1 MAKKWIQGAI
11 NPKEEGSLRTHF
23 GVKEGETIPADKL
36 NALIAQ
42 LRKKASNEKKLSKEE
57 LHLLRQALLARKL
70 RGY

>member
-11 NPKEEGSLRTHF
+11 NPKEEGSLRAHF
-23 GVKEGETIPADKL
+23 GVKEGEIIPAAQL
-36 NALIAQ
+36 NALIAR
-42 LRKKASNEKKLSKEE
+42 LRKKASDEKKLSKEE

>member
-11 NPKEEGSLRTHF
+11 KPEEAGSLRAHY

-36 NALIAQ
+36 NALIAR
-42 LRKKASNEKKLSKEE
+42 LRKKASDEKKLSKEE